1 MATRAPTSK
10 SAATSGGAAAA
21 ASTVPAAVSALE
33 DKGALQYRL
42 ALGAATGTASATTKR
57 GGRGTLTRSAQYLL
71 VDLLRAPP
79 TPRENKNNS
88 STVSPRDAAREL
100 RLLQIEMNKMVLV
113 LNRIQRETQQLND
126 DDDEQG
132 REREAASSNGTDG
145 RDDFKSLSVRV
156 HDLRRQ
162 VNTAQQ
168 AQACQAEYEA
178 LASLLH
184 RRHAVPSSVLQSQI
198 DAIDRQA
205 DAATR
210 DLRHKQ
216 ESLKVRTAQVSA
228 LVQSIL
234 DLKQSLLLASEGGG
248 DASSDSPGT
257 LAASAPSSSL
267 AEARSLGASRV
278 PAKKRRRNDSDGGDD
293 SAAGAAADSSRAG
306 IRADALTLDEPID
319 MEEGEESNDNDNSAM
334 SDSADDRKGTD
345 GPEEELYGD
354 L

>member
-1 MATRAPTSK
+1 MMT
-10 SAATSGGAAAA
+10 
-21 ASTVPAAVSALE
+21 AAVSALE

-42 ALGAATGTASATTKR
+42 ALGAATGTASAATKSR
-57 GGRGTLTRSAQYLL
+57 GGRGTLTRSAQNLL
-71 VDLLRAPP
+71 VDLLRAP
-79 TPRENKNNS
+79 RDNNNNS
-88 STVSPRDAAREL
+88 SSVSPRDAAREL

-126 DDDEQG
+126 DDEQG
-132 REREAASSNGTDG
+132 REREAASSSGTDG

-162 VNTAQQ
+162 VTTAQQ

-210 DLRHKQ
+210 ELRHKQ

-248 DASSDSPGT
+248 DASSDSPGP

-293 SAAGAAADSSRAG
+293 SAAADSSRAPG
-306 IRADALTLDEPID
+306 IRADASTPDEPID
-319 MEEGEESNDNDNSAM
+319 MEEGEESNDNSLK
-334 SDSADDRKGTD
+334 SDSADDRKGTE